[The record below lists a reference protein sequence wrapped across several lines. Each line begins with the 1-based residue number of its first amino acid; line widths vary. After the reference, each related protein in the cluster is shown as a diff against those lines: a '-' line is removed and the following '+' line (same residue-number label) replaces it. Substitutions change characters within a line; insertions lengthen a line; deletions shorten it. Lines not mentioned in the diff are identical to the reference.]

1 MFASISFST
10 PNRELYTYSVPERM
24 RAVVMPGIRVHAP
37 LGRRFAIGMVVAVT
51 EDAPGFETKPLK
63 EPLDTAPVL
72 DAALLALTRQLA
84 DATFCSW
91 GEVIQAALPLGLNFI
106 SERRIRVGD
115 SAGFIPGFGADI
127 LQDLAAAGDLPL
139 EEAERRWGERVI
151 DRLIDAGAI
160 ERYDEPKRR
169 IGDEAEWV
177 LTWASDGRH
186 TLQHHPR
193 KAAWWKRTEA
203 LADLDLP
210 MPTSRVMEETG
221 LKEHNIRRLIE
232 LGMLRSERRAVKRH
246 AVNLE
251 TGPMAALNP
260 EQEAAFA
267 AIVAGYSEPK
277 PPVLL
282 FGVTGSGKTE
292 VYIHA
297 LAECRR
303 RGKGG
308 IVMVPEI
315 ALTPQ
320 TVNRFRAVFGDAIA
334 VMHSRLTDRERY
346 NAWSDIR
353 AGRTPIVIG
362 ARSAVFAP
370 VPDLG
375 LIIIDEE
382 HDASYRQDDPAPR
395 YDAREVARMRAAL
408 SGAVLVMGSATPDLG
423 TLFATAKGEMRMLR
437 LSKRHGSAQLPPV
450 VITDLRQ
457 YRKAM
462 RGPLAVPVYLAME
475 EVLARGEQA
484 IVLYNRRGYARF
496 LMCEA
501 CGHTPECPDCSVTLT
516 YHRTSHTMRCHYCG
530 HSHRAPSVCP
540 SCDDPAITEQG
551 SGTQKVEEELEG
563 LFPAARILR
572 MDRDTTARR
581 DAHASILRAFGAGE
595 ADILVGTQLVSK
607 GLDFPNVTLV
617 VVVNADTELAFP
629 RYDGA
634 ERMFQL
640 LTQVA
645 GRSGRAGKP
654 GRVFLQTFK
663 ADHPALIHAATH
675 DFEAF
680 ARQEMASRKPLSWPP
695 YSQVVTFHLRGAD
708 AHAVAAAAHALTR
721 ALEVESGAWPVL
733 GPAPASIYRIQKDFR
748 WEVLVKCDR
757 HLRIDARVDWLER
770 VFRRYQTDR
779 PAGAGSVRIHTALAR

>member
-1 MFASISFST
+1 LFASVAFPT
-10 PNRELYTYSVPERM
+10 PTRDLYTYSVPEPM
-24 RAVVMPGIRVHAP
+24 RASVVPGIRVHAP
-37 LGRRFAIGMVVAVT
+37 LGRRHAVGMVVAVT
-51 EDAPGFETKPLK
+51 DTPPGFETKPLK
-63 EPLDTAPVL
+63 APLDTAPVL
-72 DAALLALTRQLA
+72 DAALLALTRQVA

-91 GEVIQAALPLGLNFI
+91 GEAIQAALPLGLNFV

-115 SAGFIPGFGADI
+115 TAAHIPPAGADI
-127 LQDLAAAGDLPL
+127 LQDLAAIGDMPL
-139 EEAERRWGERVI
+139 EEAERRWGDRI
-151 DRLIDAGAI
+151 LDRLIESGAI
-160 ERYDEPKRR
+160 ERYDEPRRR

-177 LTWASDGRH
+177 LAWAADGAH
-186 TLQHHPR
+186 TLRHQPK

-210 MPTSRVMEETG
+210 MPTSRVMDETG
-221 LKEHNIRRLIE
+221 LKEHNIRRLVD
-232 LGMLRSERRAVKRH
+232 LGILESVRRAVRRVS
-246 AVNLE
+246 ADAGVGPLATLNGEQQAAYEAILE
-251 TGPMAALNP
+251 
-260 EQEAAFA
+260 
-267 AIVAGYSEPK
+267 GYSQSR

-292 VYIHA
+292 VYMHA

-320 TVNRFRAVFGDAIA
+320 TVNRFRAVFGESVA

-353 AGRTPIVIG
+353 AGRRTIVIG

-375 LIIIDEE
+375 LIVIDEE
-382 HDASYRQDDPAPR
+382 HDASYRQEDPAPR
-395 YDAREVARMRAAL
+395 YDAREVARMRAEAA
-408 SGAVLVMGSATPDLG
+408 GAVLVMGSATPDLG
-423 TLFATAKGEMRMLR
+423 SLFATAKGEMRMLR
-437 LSKRHGSAQLPPV
+437 LTRRHGTAELPPV

-462 RGPLAVPVYLAME
+462 RGPVAVPVFLALE
-475 EVLARGEQA
+475 EVLSRGEQA

-516 YHRTSHTMRCHYCG
+516 YHRTTHTLRCHYCG
-530 HSHRAPSVCP
+530 HSHRAPATCP

-551 SGTQKVEEELEG
+551 SGTQKVEEELAA

-572 MDRDTTARR
+572 MDRDTTAKR
-581 DAHASILRAFGAGE
+581 DAHASILRSFGAGE

-654 GRVFLQTFK
+654 GRVFLQSYK

-695 YSQVVTFHLRGAD
+695 YSHVVTFHLRGAD
-708 AHAVAAAAHALTR
+708 STAVAAAAHALTR
-721 ALEVESGAWPVL
+721 AVEAESGGWPVL
-733 GPAPASIYRIQKDFR
+733 GPAPASIVRIQKDFR

-757 HLRIDARVDWLER
+757 NLGIDARVDWLER

-779 PAGAGSVRIHTALAR
+779 PAGASAVRIHTASAR